1 MSDSIK
7 PTKASFCCKYCQK
20 NIQIPYGLSVIT
32 APCPYCGKEVTSPD
46 FDKEEA
52 AAPKSS
58 ESKPSETI
66 KIDEASKANEVNK
79 IEPVQASTGSAVKA
93 PVLVTSAAVPIKKT
107 SDLASANK
115 EANEKLGEDEEVS
128 EKSKEARLIW
138 IVLLVLLLVLRF

>member
-1 MSDSIK
+1 M
-7 PTKASFCCKYCQK
+7 PLLWQRGHFP
-20 NIQIPYGLSVIT
+20 QI
-32 APCPYCGKEVTSPD
+32 

-66 KIDEASKANEVNK
+66 KIDEARKANEASK

-115 EANEKLGEDEEVS
+115 EAQR
-128 EKSKEARLIW
+128 EAW
-138 IVLLVLLLVLRF
+138 